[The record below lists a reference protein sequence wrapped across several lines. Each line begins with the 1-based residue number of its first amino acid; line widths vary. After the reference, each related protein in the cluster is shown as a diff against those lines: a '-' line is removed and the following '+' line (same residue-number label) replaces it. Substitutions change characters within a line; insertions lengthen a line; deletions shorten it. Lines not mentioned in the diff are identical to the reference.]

1 MKREAL
7 IKYEKYRQEYATG
20 LDHLFPPE
28 RMVDNYLST
37 LPDEKENP
45 YWYWPQCDVNRC
57 KGVSSSGGV
66 HWKETG
72 YWSICDKH
80 SAMCRAGKP
89 QPKMRKSAIDENA
102 SRDPKTGYLPSKPKN
117 K

>member
-37 LPDEKENP
+37 LPDEKEEPLNI
-45 YWYWPQCDVNRC
+45 YCNCYKQKKEDKEKGFCTQCE
-57 KGVSSSGGV
+57 KLIISHEKLQS
-66 HWKETG
+66 
-72 YWSICDKH
+72 DK
-80 SAMCRAGKP
+80 
-89 QPKMRKSAIDENA
+89 RKA
-102 SRDPKTGYLPSKPKN
+102 R
-117 K
+117 

>member
-37 LPDEKENP
+37 LPDEKKEIKDICNCP
-45 YWYWPQCDVNRC
+45 GNITGRHNEFCKIKKRMWTGWP
-57 KGVSSSGGV
+57 
-66 HWKETG
+66 
-72 YWSICDKH
+72 
-80 SAMCRAGKP
+80 
-89 QPKMRKSAIDENA
+89 
-102 SRDPKTGYLPSKPKN
+102 
-117 K
+117 